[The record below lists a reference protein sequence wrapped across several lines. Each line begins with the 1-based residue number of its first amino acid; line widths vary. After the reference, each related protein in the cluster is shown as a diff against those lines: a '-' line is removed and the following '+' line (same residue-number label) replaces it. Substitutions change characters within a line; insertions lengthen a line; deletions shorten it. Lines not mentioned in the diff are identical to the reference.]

1 MNDRFKFRVWDNK
14 TNSYLPS
21 DDSGGITPNGK
32 YIGIDIPNR
41 KPIDLPTDFTAEQC
55 TGLKDKNGKLVYEGD
70 ILEYQSE
77 GEGGSDYTWKVEWN
91 DACFCNTPSK
101 KDVCEII
108 GNIRENPELMELK

>member
-1 MNDRFKFRVWDNK
+1 MK
-14 TNSYLPS
+14 
-21 DDSGGITPNGK
+21 
-32 YIGIDIPNR
+32 
-41 KPIDLPTDFTAEQC
+41 
-55 TGLKDKNGKLVYEGD
+55 GD

-108 GNIRENPELMELK
+108 GNIRENPELMELKWLEKKTNEKNTTQSQLA